1 MKQKSICI
9 LGLGYI
15 GLPTAAFLASKKTN
29 VLGVDIDKKK
39 IKELNSL
46 NFTSKEKGLETL
58 VKDSIRKGHLK
69 IKNVPEKSDVFIIT
83 VPTPFKNLKKS
94 KFPTPDISYIK
105 KSIFSISNI
114 LEKDNLIIL
123 ESTSPVGTT
132 DKIVTWL
139 SKLRPDLSFPKASNK
154 NPKKPDVFIS
164 YCPERVLPGDILKE
178 LKNND
183 RIIGGQTKFCS
194 NKAYN
199 FYKGFVGGNLFQ
211 TDSKSAEMSKLA
223 ENAYRDLNIAYA
235 NEISMICD
243 DLKIDPYNLIHL
255 SNKHPRVNILNPG
268 PGVGGHCI
276 AVDPW
281 FLVAQDEMNSRLIR
295 TARQINDY
303 KTDWVIEKI
312 KSRASTIFHQKR
324 VKPKIAC
331 LGLAFKADIDDLRG
345 SPALKI
351 AISLISLGYEV
362 IAIEPN
368 IKRHTVVELEEL
380 DNVLNKDIVLV
391 VLVKHKE
398 FLEQSVR
405 EKLISLGALDFC
417 GALS

>member
-1 MKQKSICI
+1 MKQKRICI

-29 VLGVDIDKKK
+29 VLGVDIDKRK

-46 NFTSKEKGLETL
+46 NFTSNEKGLETL

-105 KSIFSISNI
+105 KSIFSISNV

-281 FLVAQDEMNSRLIR
+281 FIVSNNPKKSQLIQ
-295 TARQINDY
+295 TARRVNEQ
-303 KTDWVIEKI
+303 KKDWVKKKIANQVSKI
-312 KSRASTIFHQKR
+312 KKKKISISFYGITY
-324 VKPKIAC
+324 KPNS
-331 LGLAFKADIDDLRG
+331 DDFRE
-345 SPALKI
+345 SPALEIVRNFSKKSNI
-351 AISLISLGYEV
+351 KCLV
-362 IAIEPN
+362 VEPN
-368 IKRHTVVELEEL
+368 LKKLPNEISECLKTNLNESKKSDIH
-380 DNVLNKDIVLV
+380 VLLV
-391 VLVKHKE
+391 SHKE
-398 FLEQSVR
+398 F
-405 EKLISLGALDFC
+405 EKKLPKKGLIVDMQGIWSK
-417 GALS
+417 

>member
-1 MKQKSICI
+1 M
-9 LGLGYI
+9 
-15 GLPTAAFLASKKTN
+15 
-29 VLGVDIDKKK
+29 GVDIDKRK

-46 NFTSKEKGLETL
+46 NFTSNEKGLETL

-105 KSIFSISNI
+105 KSIFSISNV

-281 FLVAQDEMNSRLIR
+281 FIVSNNPKKSQLIQ
-295 TARQINDY
+295 TARRVNEQ
-303 KTDWVIEKI
+303 KKDWVKKKIANQVSKI
-312 KSRASTIFHQKR
+312 KKKKISISFYGITY
-324 VKPKIAC
+324 KPNS
-331 LGLAFKADIDDLRG
+331 DDFRE
-345 SPALKI
+345 SPALEIVRNFSKKSNI
-351 AISLISLGYEV
+351 KCLV
-362 IAIEPN
+362 VEPN
-368 IKRHTVVELEEL
+368 LKKLPNEISECLKTNLNESKKSDIH
-380 DNVLNKDIVLV
+380 VLLV
-391 VLVKHKE
+391 SHKE
-398 FLEQSVR
+398 F
-405 EKLISLGALDFC
+405 EKKLPKKGLIVDMQGIWSK
-417 GALS
+417 

>member
-1 MKQKSICI
+1 MKQKRICI

-15 GLPTAAFLASKKTN
+15 GLPTAAFLASKKTS
-29 VLGVDIDKKK
+29 VLGVDIDKGK
-39 IKELNSL
+39 IKELKSL
-46 NFTSKEKGLETL
+46 NYTSNEKGLEII
-58 VKDSIRKGHLK
+58 VKDTIRKGYLT
-69 IKNVPEKSDVFIIT
+69 IKDMPEKSDVFIIT
-83 VPTPFKNLKKS
+83 VPTPFKNQKKS
-94 KFPTPDISYIK
+94 KFPSPDISYIK
-105 KSIFSISNI
+105 KSIFSISDV

-154 NPKKPDVFIS
+154 SSKKPDVFVS
-164 YCPERVLPGDILKE
+164 YCPERVLPGNILKE
-178 LKNND
+178 LENND

-199 FYKGFVGGNLFQ
+199 FYKGFVSGNLFQ

-243 DLKIDPYNLIHL
+243 DLKINPYNLIHL

-281 FLVAQDEMNSRLIR
+281 FIVSNNPKKSQLIQA
-295 TARQINDY
+295 ARRVNE
-303 KTDWVIEKI
+303 KKKDWVIKKIANQASKI
-312 KSRASTIFHQKR
+312 KKKKISISFYGITY
-324 VKPKIAC
+324 KPNS
-331 LGLAFKADIDDLRG
+331 DDFRE
-345 SPALKI
+345 SPALEIVRNFSKKSNI
-351 AISLISLGYEV
+351 ECLIV
-362 IAIEPN
+362 EPN
-368 IKRHTVVELEEL
+368 LKKLPNEISGCLKTNLNESKKSDIH
-380 DNVLNKDIVLV
+380 VLLV
-391 VLVKHKE
+391 SHKE
-398 FLEQSVR
+398 F
-405 EKLISLGALDFC
+405 EKKLPKKGLIVDMQGIWSK
-417 GALS
+417 

>member
-154 NPKKPDVFIS
+154 NPKKPDVFVS

-281 FLVAQDEMNSRLIR
+281 FIVSNNQKKSQLIQ
-295 TARQINDY
+295 TARRVNEQ
-303 KTDWVIEKI
+303 KKDWVKKKIANQVSKI
-312 KSRASTIFHQKR
+312 KKKKISISFYGITY
-324 VKPKIAC
+324 KPNS
-331 LGLAFKADIDDLRG
+331 DDFRE
-345 SPALKI
+345 SPALEIVRNFSKKSNI
-351 AISLISLGYEV
+351 KCLV
-362 IAIEPN
+362 VEPN
-368 IKRHTVVELEEL
+368 LKKLPNEISECLKTNLNESKKSDIH
-380 DNVLNKDIVLV
+380 VLLV
-391 VLVKHKE
+391 SHKE
-398 FLEQSVR
+398 F
-405 EKLISLGALDFC
+405 EKKLPKKGLIVDMQGIWSK
-417 GALS
+417 

>member
-29 VLGVDIDKKK
+29 VLGVDIDKRK

-46 NFTSKEKGLETL
+46 NFTSNEKGLETL

-154 NPKKPDVFIS
+154 NPKKPDVFVS

-281 FLVAQDEMNSRLIR
+281 FIVSNNSKKSQLIQ
-295 TARQINDY
+295 TARRVNEQ
-303 KTDWVIEKI
+303 KKDWVKKKIANQVSKI
-312 KSRASTIFHQKR
+312 KKKKISISFYGITY
-324 VKPKIAC
+324 KPNS
-331 LGLAFKADIDDLRG
+331 DDFRE
-345 SPALKI
+345 SPALEIVRNFSKKSNI
-351 AISLISLGYEV
+351 KCLV
-362 IAIEPN
+362 VEPN
-368 IKRHTVVELEEL
+368 LKKLPNEISECLKTNLNESKKSDIH
-380 DNVLNKDIVLV
+380 VLLV
-391 VLVKHKE
+391 SHKE
-398 FLEQSVR
+398 F
-405 EKLISLGALDFC
+405 EKKLPKKGLIVDMQGIWSK
-417 GALS
+417 

>member
-1 MKQKSICI
+1 MKQKRICI

-105 KSIFSISNI
+105 KSIFSISNV

-281 FLVAQDEMNSRLIR
+281 FIVSNNPKKSQLIQ
-295 TARQINDY
+295 TARRVNEQ
-303 KTDWVIEKI
+303 KKDWVKKKIANQVSKI
-312 KSRASTIFHQKR
+312 KKKKISISFYGITY
-324 VKPKIAC
+324 KPNS
-331 LGLAFKADIDDLRG
+331 DDFRE
-345 SPALKI
+345 SPALEIVRNFSKK
-351 AISLISLGYEV
+351 SNVKCLV
-362 IAIEPN
+362 VEPN
-368 IKRHTVVELEEL
+368 LKKLPNEISECLKTNLNESKKSDIH
-380 DNVLNKDIVLV
+380 VLLV
-391 VLVKHKE
+391 SHKE
-398 FLEQSVR
+398 F
-405 EKLISLGALDFC
+405 EKKLPKKGLIVDMQGIWSK
-417 GALS
+417 

>member
-29 VLGVDIDKKK
+29 VLGVDIDKRK

-46 NFTSKEKGLETL
+46 NFTSNEKGLETL

-281 FLVAQDEMNSRLIR
+281 FIVSNNSKKSQLIQ
-295 TARQINDY
+295 TARRVNEQ
-303 KTDWVIEKI
+303 KKDWVKKKIANQVSKI
-312 KSRASTIFHQKR
+312 KKKKISISFYGITY
-324 VKPKIAC
+324 KPNS
-331 LGLAFKADIDDLRG
+331 DDFRE
-345 SPALKI
+345 SPALEIVRNFSKKSNI
-351 AISLISLGYEV
+351 KCLV
-362 IAIEPN
+362 VEPN
-368 IKRHTVVELEEL
+368 LKKLPNEISECLKTNLNESKKSDIH
-380 DNVLNKDIVLV
+380 VLLV
-391 VLVKHKE
+391 SHKE
-398 FLEQSVR
+398 F
-405 EKLISLGALDFC
+405 EKKLPKKGLIVDMQGIWSK
-417 GALS
+417 

>member
-1 MKQKSICI
+1 MKQKRICI

-29 VLGVDIDKKK
+29 VLGVDIDKRK

-46 NFTSKEKGLETL
+46 NFTSNEKGLETL

-105 KSIFSISNI
+105 KSIFSISNV

-255 SNKHPRVNILNPG
+255 SNNHPRVNILNPG

-281 FLVAQDEMNSRLIR
+281 FIVSNNPKKSQLIQ
-295 TARQINDY
+295 TARRVNEQ
-303 KTDWVIEKI
+303 KKDWVKKKIANQVSKI
-312 KSRASTIFHQKR
+312 KKKKISISFYGITY
-324 VKPKIAC
+324 KPNS
-331 LGLAFKADIDDLRG
+331 DDFRE
-345 SPALKI
+345 SPALEIVRNFSKKSNI
-351 AISLISLGYEV
+351 KCLV
-362 IAIEPN
+362 VEPN
-368 IKRHTVVELEEL
+368 LKKLPNEISECLKTNLNESKKSDIH
-380 DNVLNKDIVLV
+380 VLLV
-391 VLVKHKE
+391 SHKE
-398 FLEQSVR
+398 F
-405 EKLISLGALDFC
+405 EKKLPKKGLIVDMQGIWSK
-417 GALS
+417 